1 MKSTYMKWHDTR
13 ESVKQLNDLLV
24 ELGEQVMRNQAKASD
39 VEELLNDTEFARL
52 MNNVRFFQ
60 KDGNKF
66 LADIYTAR
74 ARVYAEEANK

>member
-66 LADIYTAR
+66 LAEIYTAR
-74 ARVYAEEANK
+74 ARVYAEEAKK

>member
-1 MKSTYMKWHDTR
+1 MKWHDTR
-13 ESVKQLNDLLV
+13 ESIKQLNDLLV
-24 ELGEQVMRNQAKASD
+24 ELGEQVMMNQAKASD

>member
-1 MKSTYMKWHDTR
+1 MKWHDTR

-74 ARVYAEEANK
+74 ARIYAEEANK